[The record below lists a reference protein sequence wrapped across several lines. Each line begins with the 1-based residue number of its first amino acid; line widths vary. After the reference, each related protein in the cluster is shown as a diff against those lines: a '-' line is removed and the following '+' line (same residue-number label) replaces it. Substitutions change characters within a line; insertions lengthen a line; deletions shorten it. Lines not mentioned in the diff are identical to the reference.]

1 MSFFGKSQTRKMTM
15 RKMKETSRTMKV
27 TMMKR
32 MAEAT
37 RCRCAV
43 CVSGEG

>member
-1 MSFFGKSQTRKMTM
+1 MSFFGKSQTRKRTM
-15 RKMKETSRTMKV
+15 RKMKETPRTMKV

-32 MAEAT
+32 MGEAT
-37 RCRCAV
+37 RCSRAV